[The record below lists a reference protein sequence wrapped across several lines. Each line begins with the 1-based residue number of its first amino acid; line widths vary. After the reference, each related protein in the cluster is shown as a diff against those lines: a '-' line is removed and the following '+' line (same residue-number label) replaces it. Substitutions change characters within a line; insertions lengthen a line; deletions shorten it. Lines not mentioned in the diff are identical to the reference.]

1 MEKIRALLTPIDH
14 ASVAESV
21 VDQIEDMI
29 LAGILNEGRR
39 LPSEREMAET
49 LKVSRPKLREA
60 LKVLEDRGLL
70 TVRHG
75 EGSFIAPLTGKAMS
89 DPLIKLYGRHGTAFF
104 DYLEYRRVQECFAA
118 RIAAERATETDRKII
133 RKYLAA
139 LESDLHRGDANSSRE
154 HDVKFHAAIVAASH
168 NATLIHMMASIYDLT
183 KQTVF
188 YNREYLRTIDG
199 TGLILH
205 QQHTAIAD
213 AVCAGNPEGA
223 AKAAAEHIDFVA
235 QSMRIGMDK
244 ARREAISAKRA
255 ALLADEFPGDALDDG
270 DEEPAAGTKE

>member
-1 MEKIRALLTPIDH
+1 MEKIHALLSPIDH

-21 VDQIEDMI
+21 VQQIEDMI
-29 LAGILNEGRR
+29 LAGILSEGRR

-49 LKVSRPKLREA
+49 LAVSRPKLREA

-89 DPLIKLYGRHGTAFF
+89 QALIQLYGRHGNAFF

-118 RIAAERATETDRKII
+118 RIAAERATETDRQII

-139 LESDLHRGDANSSRE
+139 LESDLNRGDVNASRE

-168 NATLIHMMASIYDLT
+168 NATLIHMMSSIYDLT

-199 TGLILH
+199 TGLLLH

-213 AVCAGNPEGA
+213 AVCSGNPEGA
-223 AKAAAEHIDFVA
+223 SRAAAAHIDFVE

-244 ARREAISAKRA
+244 ARRETIAAKRA
-255 ALLADEFPGDALDDG
+255 ALLADEFPDDPPP
-270 DEEPAAGTKE
+270 DPEDPAEAD